1 MHSTYQITG
10 NDLARA
16 FAGIAQTVA
25 KPAKKVRD
33 NSLQAA
39 VMAEAHKRYRQYR
52 ESNAKTQLVDGRWK
66 RVPAAYSA
74 AAFGLCLEK
83 AWNYVK
89 ALRSKAA
96 WENGT
101 TRGVII
107 DEATFQSCRTDAML
121 GW

>member
-52 ESNAKTQLVDGRWK
+52 ESNSKTQMVDGRWK

-74 AAFGLCLEK
+74 ADFGAMLIV
-83 AWNYVK
+83 AWNHVK
-89 ALRSKAA
+89 FLQSKAA
-96 WENGT
+96 WESRALPT
-101 TRGVII
+101 ATI
-107 DEATFQSCRTDAML
+107 DETTFQSCRTDGMM

>member
-1 MHSTYQITG
+1 MHSIQQITG
-10 NDLARA
+10 PALINTLV
-16 FAGIAQTVA
+16 GIAHTVN
-25 KPAKKVRD
+25 KPAPKARD
-33 NSLQAA
+33 NSLKSA
-39 VMAEAHKRYRQYR
+39 VMVEAHKRYRQYR
-52 ESNAKTQLVDGRWK
+52 ESNAKPQLVDGRWK

-74 AAFGLCLEK
+74 AAFGLCMEK

-96 WENGT
+96 WEHGNT
-101 TRGVII
+101 PGVII

>member
-1 MHSTYQITG
+1 MLPTYQITG

-16 FAGIAQTVA
+16 FAGIAQTVN
-25 KPAKKVRD
+25 KPAKKARD

-52 ESNAKTQLVDGRWK
+52 ESNSKSQLVDGRWK

-74 AAFGLCLEK
+74 ADFGIILIV
-83 AWNYVK
+83 AWNHVK
-89 ALRSKAA
+89 FLQSKAA
-96 WENGT
+96 WESRALPT
-101 TRGVII
+101 ATV
-107 DEATFQSCRTDAML
+107 DEATFKSCRTDAML

>member
-16 FAGIAQTVA
+16 LTGLT
-25 KPAKKVRD
+25 KPAPKVRD
-33 NSLQAA
+33 NSLKSA
-39 VMAEAHKRYRQYR
+39 VMVEAHKRYRQYR
-52 ESNAKTQLVDGRWK
+52 DSNAKPQLVEGRWK

-74 AAFGLCLEK
+74 ADFGISLEK

-101 TRGVII
+101 TPGVII

>member
-10 NDLARA
+10 NDIARTLT
-16 FAGIAQTVA
+16 GLT
-25 KPAKKVRD
+25 KPAPKARD
-33 NSLQAA
+33 NSLKSA
-39 VMAEAHKRYRQYR
+39 VMVEAHKRYRQYR
-52 ESNAKTQLVDGRWK
+52 ESNAKPQLVDGRWK
-66 RVPAAYSA
+66 RVPAAYNA
-74 AAFGLCLEK
+74 ADFGICLEK

-101 TRGVII
+101 TPGVII

>member
-16 FAGIAQTVA
+16 LTGLT
-25 KPAKKVRD
+25 KPVKKARD
-33 NSLQAA
+33 NSLQST
-39 VMAEAHKRYRQYR
+39 VMADAHKRYRLYR
-52 ESNAKTQLVDGRWK
+52 ERNSKTQLVNDRWK
-66 RVPAAYSA
+66 RVPTAYSA
-74 AAFGLCLEK
+74 ADFGICLEK
-83 AWNYVK
+83 AWNYAK

-101 TRGVII
+101 TPGVVI

>member
-1 MHSTYQITG
+1 MNPSLQITG

-16 FAGIAQTVA
+16 LTGLT
-25 KPAKKVRD
+25 KPAPKARD
-33 NSLQAA
+33 NSLKSA
-39 VMAEAHKRYRQYR
+39 VMADAHRRYRQYR
-52 ESNAKTQLVDGRWK
+52 ESNAKPQFVDGRWK
-66 RVPAAYSA
+66 RVPAAYNA
-74 AAFGLCLEK
+74 ADFGLCMQK

-101 TRGVII
+101 TTGVVI

>member
-1 MHSTYQITG
+1 MQTTYPITG
-10 NDLARA
+10 PALINTLV
-16 FAGIAQTVA
+16 GIAQTVA
-25 KPAKKVRD
+25 KPAPKARD
-33 NSLQAA
+33 NSLKSA
-39 VMAEAHKRYRQYR
+39 VMVEAHKRYRQYR
-52 ESNAKTQLVDGRWK
+52 ESNAKSQLVDGRWK

-74 AAFGLCLEK
+74 ADFGTCLEK
-83 AWNYVK
+83 AWNYAL